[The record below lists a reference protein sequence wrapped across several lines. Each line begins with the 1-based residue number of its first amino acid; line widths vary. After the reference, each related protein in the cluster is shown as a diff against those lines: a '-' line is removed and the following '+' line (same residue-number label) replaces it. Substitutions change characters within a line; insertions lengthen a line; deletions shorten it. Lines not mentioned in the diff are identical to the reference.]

1 MALERRGRRGR
12 GMGFR
17 HKSWE
22 SRATL
27 GCERNVCSLGVRWR
41 YKGVTDASQNKSL
54 GSGDATEI
62 QLRAGGLERE
72 RREQSCLEAG

>member
-12 GMGFR
+12 GMGVQT
-17 HKSWE
+17 
-22 SRATL
+22 RAGSQRL
-27 GCERNVCSLGVRWR
+27 RLAVNVCSLGVKRR

-62 QLRAGGLERE
+62 QPKAGGLERE
-72 RREQSCLEAG
+72 SWGQRCLEAG